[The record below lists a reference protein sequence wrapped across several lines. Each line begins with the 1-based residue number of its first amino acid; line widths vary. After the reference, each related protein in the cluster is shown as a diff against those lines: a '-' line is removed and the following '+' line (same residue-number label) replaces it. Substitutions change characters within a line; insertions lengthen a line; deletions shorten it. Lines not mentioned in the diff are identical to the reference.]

1 MSQGEGFKHI
11 TVTAA
16 DEDDVIIVAGAPEA
30 VPEEPVAVPEP
41 KPVPEP
47 EPEPA
52 PEPEKPKPA
61 EDVARKAS
69 QDAKRKAAQKPKLEG
84 GYRETTLED
93 LQGKPMPLIQKI
105 IIVAAIVCII
115 GAVIYCVAFMR

>member
-16 DEDDVIIVAGAPEA
+16 DEDDVVIVAGAPEA
-30 VPEEPVAVPEP
+30 VPEEPDPAPEP
-41 KPVPEP
+41 EP
-47 EPEPA
+47 ASDHEPEPA
-52 PEPEKPKPA
+52 PEPEKPKA
-61 EDVARKAS
+61 AQDAARKAS
-69 QDAKRKAAQKPKLEG
+69 QDAKRKAAQKPKPES

-93 LQGKPMPLIQKI
+93 LQGKPMPLIQKVV
-105 IIVAAIVCII
+105 IVAAIVCII

>member
-16 DEDDVIIVAGAPEA
+16 DEDDVVIVAGAPEA
-30 VPEEPVAVPEP
+30 VPEEPEP
-41 KPVPEP
+41 ASDH

-52 PEPEKPKPA
+52 PEPEKPKA
-61 EDVARKAS
+61 TQDAARKAS
-69 QDAKRKAAQKPKLEG
+69 QDAKRKAAQKPKPES

-93 LQGKPMPLIQKI
+93 LQGKPMPLIQKVV
-105 IIVAAIVCII
+105 IVAAIVCII